1 MPPYTALGGFYPR
14 SVHREGDR
22 FLSYRYIVRRID
34 VRPWFGLGILLLV
47 LGALPAQLQAQVD
60 QNQSQSGF
68 ELEQNYPNPFNPETR
83 IPFRLGESL
92 FMDGRPATVTIRIYN
107 VLRQLVASP
116 TALGHTQG
124 EGLPIEDLEFDAPGR
139 FEAYWDGTD
148 RSGTQVA
155 SGVYFVQ
162 LVVNGQ
168 AQVRKMFVTK

>member
-1 MPPYTALGGFYPR
+1 
-14 SVHREGDR
+14 
-22 FLSYRYIVRRID
+22 
-34 VRPWFGLGILLLV
+34 VRPVIGLGILLMVLV
-47 LGALPAQLQAQVD
+47 LTPAAARAQVD
-60 QNQSQSGF
+60 QGLPQSGF
-68 ELEQNYPNPFNPETR
+68 ELQQNYPNPFNPETR
-83 IPFRLGESL
+83 IPFTLGESL
-92 FMDGRPATVTIRIYN
+92 FVDGRPARVTIRIYN

-148 RSGTQVA
+148 QSGAQVA

>member
-1 MPPYTALGGFYPR
+1 MRG
-14 SVHREGDR
+14 
-22 FLSYRYIVRRID
+22 ID
-34 VRPWFGLGILLLV
+34 VRSLFGLGILLLAMGFSPTAV
-47 LGALPAQLQAQVD
+47 QAQID
-60 QNQSQSGF
+60 QSQSQSGF
-68 ELEQNYPNPFNPETR
+68 QLEQNYPNPFNPETR
-83 IPFRLGESL
+83 IPFSLGESL
-92 FMDGRPATVTIRIYN
+92 FVEGRPATVTIRIFN

-124 EGLPIEDLEFDAPGR
+124 EGLPIEDLEFNTPGR

-148 RSGTQVA
+148 RSGAQVA